1 MAPSQKDIDLHR
13 ILLKMNADDVDYKIV
28 YRTKEK
34 MEAEKKERGDKAKL
48 IAEENKEDVGLAV
61 YNAHKTTK
69 PNL

>member
-28 YRTKEK
+28 YRTKEQMK
-34 MEAEKKERGDKAKL
+34 AEKKERGDKAKL
-48 IAEENKEDVGLAV
+48 IAEENKEDVGKAV
-61 YNAHKTTK
+61 YNAHKNTK